1 MKRSANKFINRAIG
15 ILLLMTLILAACGK
29 TETIDGK
36 WVLVKQTF
44 PDGEVCEGDSLMAS
58 ESYEIE
64 GDKGVFTSVS
74 DILNGKPVTF
84 DVMVNEIGKNKY
96 EFKITDSLVL
106 STGSIDGKRLVFT
119 YDDGSKFFL
128 RRKNNRELSFN

>member
-1 MKRSANKFINRAIG
+1 MKRSANKFMNRVIS
-15 ILLLMTLILAACGK
+15 ILLLMTLILSACGK

-44 PDGEVCEGDSLMAS
+44 PDGEVCEGDSLMVS

-96 EFKITDSLVL
+96 EFKITDSLAF
-106 STGSIDGKRLVFT
+106 STGSIEGKLLVFT
-119 YDDGSKFFL
+119 YDDGSKFYFE
-128 RRKNNRELSFN
+128 KEK

>member
-1 MKRSANKFINRAIG
+1 MKKRANKFINRAIG

-119 YDDGSKFFL
+119 YDDGSKFYFE
-128 RRKNNRELSFN
+128 KEK

>member
-1 MKRSANKFINRAIG
+1 MKRRANKFINRAIG
-15 ILLLMTLILAACGK
+15 ILLLMTLILVACGK

-119 YDDGSKFFL
+119 YDDGSKFYFE
-128 RRKNNRELSFN
+128 KEK

>member
-1 MKRSANKFINRAIG
+1 MKRRANKFINRAIS

-74 DILNGKPVTF
+74 DILNGKPITF
-84 DVMVNEIGKNKY
+84 EVMVNEIGKNKY

-119 YDDGSKFFL
+119 YDDGSKFYFE
-128 RRKNNRELSFN
+128 KEK

>member
-1 MKRSANKFINRAIG
+1 MKRRSNKFINRAIG

-74 DILNGKPVTF
+74 DILNGKPITF
-84 DVMVNEIGKNKY
+84 DVMVNEIGKN
-96 EFKITDSLVL
+96 
-106 STGSIDGKRLVFT
+106 
-119 YDDGSKFFL
+119 
-128 RRKNNRELSFN
+128 

>member
-1 MKRSANKFINRAIG
+1 MKKSANEFKIRTICMLLFV
-15 ILLLMTLILAACGK
+15 ILTLTACGG

-44 PDGEVCEGDSLMAS
+44 PDGEVREGDSLVTS

-74 DILNGKPVTF
+74 DILNGKPITF
-84 DVMVNEIGKNKY
+84 EVMVNEIEKTNTNLK
-96 EFKITDSLVL
+96 
-106 STGSIDGKRLVFT
+106 
-119 YDDGSKFFL
+119 
-128 RRKNNRELSFN
+128 

>member
-1 MKRSANKFINRAIG
+1 MKRRSNKFINRAIG

-74 DILNGKPVTF
+74 DILNGKPITF

-119 YDDGSKFFL
+119 YDDGSKFYFE
-128 RRKNNRELSFN
+128 KEK

>member
-1 MKRSANKFINRAIG
+1 MKRRSNKFINRAIG
-15 ILLLMTLILAACGK
+15 ILLLMTLIFAACGK

-44 PDGEVCEGDSLMAS
+44 PDGEVCEGGSLMAS

-74 DILNGKPVTF
+74 DILNGKPITF

-96 EFKITDSLVL
+96 EFKITDSLAF
-106 STGSIDGKRLVFT
+106 STGSIEGKLLVFT
-119 YDDGSKFFL
+119 YDDGSKFYFE
-128 RRKNNRELSFN
+128 KEK

>member
-1 MKRSANKFINRAIG
+1 MKRSANKFMNKIISV
-15 ILLLMTLILAACGK
+15 LLLMTLILTACGK

-44 PDGEVCEGDSLMAS
+44 PDGEVCEGDSLIAS

-74 DILNGKPVTF
+74 DILNGKPITF
-84 DVMVNEIGKNKY
+84 EVMVNETEENEY
-96 EFKITDSLVL
+96 EFKLTDSLVF
-106 STGSIDGKRLVFT
+106 STGSIEGKQLVFT
-119 YDDGSKFFL
+119 YDDGSKFYFE
-128 RRKNNRELSFN
+128 KGK

>member
-1 MKRSANKFINRAIG
+1 MKRRSNKFINRAIG
-15 ILLLMTLILAACGK
+15 ILLLMTLIFAACGK

-44 PDGEVCEGDSLMAS
+44 PDGEVCEGGSLMAS

-74 DILNGKPVTF
+74 DILNGKPITF

-119 YDDGSKFFL
+119 YDDGSKFYFE
-128 RRKNNRELSFN
+128 KEK